1 MERGRRYS
9 GATNDTDWHH
19 VVGVVDNDTGYL
31 YVDGVKQA
39 AEETVKLLDTGSF
52 AYIGKHYSNETARY
66 WIGTID
72 DFRIYY
78 RALSAAEILGL

>member
-31 YVDGVKQA
+31 YVDGGKQA
-39 AEETVKLLDTGSF
+39 QEAAVEFVETGSY
-52 AYIGKHYSNETARY
+52 AYIGKHYNNGSDRY
-66 WIGTID
+66 WIGAID
-72 DFRIYY
+72 DVRIYY
-78 RALSAAEILGL
+78 RALSAAEIAGL